1 VKPISSSDR
10 KTLDHAIHLANELAS
25 RSMLDLDR
33 PGKLSG
39 TNNSL
44 DDISSPRT
52 PNSPS
57 HKRKFSF
64 MLGGGK
70 SERER
75 RNYSQEAASIPDIQV
90 IATALKMKHSVR
102 FLLPFCCTS
111 FYLCCSFRLRLSVH
125 IDRRS

>member
-1 VKPISSSDR
+1 MRYLLNAFYRFATVKPISSSDR

-33 PGKLSG
+33 HGKSG

-52 PNSPS
+52 PTSPN

-64 MLGGGK
+64 MLGGK

-90 IATALKMKHSVR
+90 
-102 FLLPFCCTS
+102 S
-111 FYLCCSFRLRLSVH
+111 FKKLVFKLLCCVFVFISFSSFLH
-125 IDRRS
+125 

>member
-1 VKPISSSDR
+1 MIFFGRNFDFDSDLFIQVKPISSSDR

-33 PGKLSG
+33 HGKMSG
-39 TNNSL
+39 ASL

-64 MLGGGK
+64 ILGSGRG
-70 SERER
+70 ERER

-90 IATALKMKHSVR
+90 R
-102 FLLPFCCTS
+102 
-111 FYLCCSFRLRLSVH
+111 
-125 IDRRS
+125 